1 MIVIERPSDGAWLNL
16 AAAGTIIPARDGAGL
31 LATVGDTTFM
41 VEDLT
46 HETIKKHATGFF
58 SNTIVISRNWVP
70 FDSYLSPY
78 DRAGEPRPTFH
89 PDGEYEFSEPDVGEL
104 DGITDLIK

>member
-31 LATVGDTTFM
+31 LVTVGDTTFM
-41 VEDLT
+41 VEHLT
-46 HETIKKHATGFF
+46 HERIKKHTTGVF
-58 SNTIVISRNWVP
+58 SNTVVISRNWVP

-78 DRAGEPRPTFH
+78 DRAGNPPLTFQPDPDPRADP
-89 PDGEYEFSEPDVGEL
+89 
-104 DGITDLIK
+104 